1 MNINI
6 IKTRSTLNNLNTI
19 LREKCQSLLSI
30 KIYSGSEL
38 TTDILKMTYDKQGTI
53 DFVICLDYRHECVSS
68 IACKINPDTHCVEF
82 SSKTH
87 KDHEGNKYNLL
98 LRSAFILLCPHITYT
113 DGQHI
118 TTILSRAINP
128 ISIYLMVKYFYS
140 ENDKLTNYMNDNNL
154 NNDTLRYDDAV
165 DFYENVD
172 FIDIDENED
181 EESALKNNPDFG
193 TPISLTIDLTDETF
207 LTRAREIFNTLSIIC
222 PKIGGYKNRSKKNRS
237 KKNRSKKNR
246 SKSRS
251 RSRSRSKSKS
261 RR

>member
-6 IKTRSTLNNLNTI
+6 IRTRSTLNNLNFI

-38 TTDILKMTYDKQGTI
+38 TTDILDMTYDKQGTI

-87 KDHEGNKYNLL
+87 KDYEGKKYNLL
-98 LRSAFILLCPHITYT
+98 LRSAFILLCPHITYN

-140 ENDKLTNYMNDNNL
+140 ENDKLTKYMNDNNL
-154 NNDTLRYDDAV
+154 NNDTLSYDDAV

-172 FIDIDENED
+172 FIDMDENED
-181 EESALKNNPDFG
+181 EESVLKNNPDFG

-222 PKIGGYKNRSKKNRS
+222 PKIGGYKKRSKKKRTH
-237 KKNRSKKNR
+237 KKRTHKKRTHKKRYN
-246 SKSRS
+246 KSV
-251 RSRSRSKSKS
+251 
-261 RR
+261 

>member
-6 IKTRSTLNNLNTI
+6 IKTRSTLNNLNYT

-38 TTDILKMTYDKQGTI
+38 TSDILDMTYDKQGTI
-53 DFVICLDYRHECVSS
+53 DFVICLDYRRECVSS

-87 KDHEGNKYNLL
+87 KDHEGKKYNLL
-98 LRSAFILLCPHITYT
+98 LRSAFILLCPHITYN
-113 DGQHI
+113 DGQRI

-140 ENDKLTNYMNDNNL
+140 ENDKLTKYMNDNNI
-154 NNDTLRYDDAV
+154 NNNTLSYDDAV

-172 FIDIDENED
+172 FIDMDENED

-193 TPISLTIDLTDETF
+193 TPISLTIDLTNNSF
-207 LTRAREIFNTLSIIC
+207 LDRARYIFTTLSIIC
-222 PKIGGYKNRSKKNRS
+222 PKIGGYKKRTHKKRKD
-237 KKNRSKKNR
+237 KKRTHKKRTYKKRTHKKRYN
-246 SKSRS
+246 KSV
-251 RSRSRSKSKS
+251 
-261 RR
+261 

>member
-6 IKTRSTLNNLNTI
+6 IKTRSTLNQLNAI
-19 LREKCQSLLSI
+19 LRQKCKSLLSI

-38 TTDILKMTYDKQGTI
+38 TTDILDMTYDKQGTI
-53 DFVICLDYRHECVSS
+53 DFVICLDYRYECVSS

-98 LRSAFILLCPHITYT
+98 LRSAFILLCPHITYN

-140 ENDKLTNYMNDNNL
+140 ENDKLTKYMNDNNL
-154 NNDTLRYDDAV
+154 NNDTLTYDDAV

-172 FIDIDENED
+172 FIDMDENED

-193 TPISLTIDLTDETF
+193 TPISLTIDLTNTSF
-207 LTRAREIFNTLSIIC
+207 LRRATKIFKDLSIIC

-237 KKNRSKKNR
+237 KKNRSKNKRTHKKRTHKKRYN
-246 SKSRS
+246 KYV
-251 RSRSRSKSKS
+251 
-261 RR
+261 